1 MRSGYVSPEAW
12 RAQVLRDE
20 IEQLT
25 AFVRKLEWQGG
36 YFDGVAEAQVA
47 A

>member
-1 MRSGYVSPEAW
+1 MKNDRPEAW
-12 RAQVLRDE
+12 RAQCLRDE

-25 AFVRKLEWQGG
+25 AAVMMLAHKEG
-36 YFDGVAEAQVA
+36 YWDGVTEAQVA